1 MSWRIVERLKLN
13 DKSYEVLDV
22 SDYPAPEPLQMA
34 LEAIARITP
43 GRFLYLQHRQYPRL
57 LYDRLR
63 ERGYESDT
71 RRGESGQCK
80 VFIWRRQDELARQGV
95 MAVASR
101 YSAWQV

>member
-1 MSWRIVERLKLN
+1 MN
-13 DKSYEVLDV
+13 DESYEFLDV
-22 SDYPAPEPLQMA
+22 SDYAAPEPLQMA
-34 LEAIARITP
+34 LEAIQRITP
-43 GRFLYLQHRQYPRL
+43 GRFLYLQHRRYPRL

-63 ERGYESDT
+63 ERGFESDT

-95 MAVASR
+95 SSIATR